1 MAVEIGEIL
10 DGKVTGITNFGA
22 FVELPDK
29 STGMVHISEVSNTYI
44 KDIHEKLSEN
54 QEVKVK
60 VIDINEKGKIALSIK
75 KALPQEEAPAPKKT
89 YDKPKKS
96 QAPVWTG
103 TQKSEPENMSF
114 EDMLARFKTKSDERM
129 SDLKKN
135 TAAKRG
141 SSAPRRGGSGTQ
153 RGFWFFYHTMKRVCK
168 KRKFFADPFRI
179 YGGWK
184 LWEKLTFQL

>member
-75 KALPQEEAPAPKKT
+75 KALPPEEAPAPKN
-89 YDKPKKS
+89 
-96 QAPVWTG
+96 
-103 TQKSEPENMSF
+103 EPENMSF

-153 RGFWFFYHTMKRVCK
+153 RGF
-168 KRKFFADPFRI
+168 
-179 YGGWK
+179 
-184 LWEKLTFQL
+184 